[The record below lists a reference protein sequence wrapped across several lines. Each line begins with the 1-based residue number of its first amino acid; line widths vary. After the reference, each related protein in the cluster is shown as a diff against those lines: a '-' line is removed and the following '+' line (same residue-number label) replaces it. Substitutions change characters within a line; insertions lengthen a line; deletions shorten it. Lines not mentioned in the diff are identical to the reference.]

1 MEWLK
6 KLLGEDLYNKL
17 PKEIIEK
24 FGDTEWVENDPKKII
39 PKHVFNEKL
48 SKIQLLETEVE
59 QYKTQ
64 LKDVGDMVT
73 SKDMQTKLEL
83 QKKEFDAKLELQ
95 RQEAEK
101 TIEKNNM
108 INTLKNDLIAD
119 GCDVNFVDM
128 LVGTVN
134 EDDVIFKDG
143 KILNKDKIVL
153 PLKDTFKKVF
163 ETKLTG
169 QAPPA
174 NNSNGTPPRKSTK
187 EELIEQYNKAEA
199 SGQYT
204 QLASIQRQIKAL
216 DSQ

>member
-169 QAPPA
+169 QTPPA
-174 NNSNGTPPRKSTK
+174 NNTNGTPPRKSTK